1 MRGGVI
7 PDMKE
12 HLCTPDIELLTVGM
26 RPYYLSQEFT
36 SAIIISVYVPPP
48 ADAAVACDVIHS
60 AVAQIQMQHPNAF
73 IVITGDFNHV
83 SLDKTLP
90 TFHQYVDCPTRDDNW
105 IFRMQ
110 MLRMHTVPQPSAPLG
125 RSDHNLVLLTP
136 RYVPLVQRQPVH
148 TRSMRRWTQEAADAL
163 QDCFELTDWD

>member
-1 MRGGVI
+1 MFHWT
-7 PDMKE
+7 KYFQ
-12 HLCTPDIELLTVGM
+12 HLYANTKDAYNPTACPSL
-26 RPYYLSQEFT
+26 
-36 SAIIISVYVPPP
+36 
-48 ADAAVACDVIHS
+48 AAVACDVHS
-60 AVAQIQMQHPNAF
+60 ANAQMQTQHPNTF

-105 IFRMQ
+105 IFHMQ

-136 RYVPLVQRQPVH
+136 RYVPLVQQQPVH
-148 TRSMRRWTQEAADAL
+148 TRSMGLRRLLMHYRTAL
-163 QDCFELTDWD
+163 SRQTGMYLLSHMERISTA